1 MATAPSYPSECKV
14 FIDDIDCTY
23 WLFGA
28 DFITP
33 TEIMHRWRKVDISQ
47 YVKGAGLHTL
57 RVTAGAG
64 VGRIDA
70 RVELS

>member
-28 DFITP
+28 DTISP
-33 TEIMHRWRKVDISQ
+33 TELQNSWRKVDISQ
-47 YVKGAGLHTL
+47 YVRGAGLHKL
-57 RVTAGAG
+57 KVTATNG